1 MKMPPYLVAMR
12 IVEQGRTKVRL
23 WLPLFLLW
31 PLVLP
36 LVLLT
41 LLGTLIVDAVR
52 FVGGRRGAYTRLAL
66 GVLGIL
72 GETRGTE
79 VFVEDRFRTVAF
91 RLR

>member
-12 IVEQGRTKVRL
+12 VVEQGRTKFKI
-23 WLPLFLLW
+23 WFPLFLLW

-36 LVLLT
+36 FLALTFMATLV
-41 LLGTLIVDAVR
+41 VDAVR
-52 FVGGRRGAYTRLAL
+52 FLAGQKGAYTHLL
-66 GVLGIL
+66 VGVLGIV

-79 VFVEDRFRTVAF
+79 VFVQDSDHTVAF

>member
-12 IVEQGRTKVRL
+12 IVEQERTKFRL
-23 WLPLFLLW
+23 WFPLFLLW

-36 LVLLT
+36 LMLLT
-41 LLGTLIVDAVR
+41 LLGTVLVDAFR
-52 FVGGRRGAYTRLAL
+52 FLAGRKGTYTRLAV
-66 GVLGIL
+66 GVLGIV

-79 VFVEDRFRTVAF
+79 IFVQDRAHTVAF

>member
-1 MKMPPYLVAMR
+1 MKMPPSLVAMR
-12 IVEQGRTKVRL
+12 VAEQGETKFRL

-31 PLVLP
+31 PLLLP
-36 LVLLT
+36 FVLLT
-41 LLGTLIVDAVR
+41 LLGTAIVDAFR
-52 FVGGRRGAYTRLAL
+52 FIGGRRGAYTRLAV

-79 VFVEDRFRTVAF
+79 IFVQDRKHTVAF

>member
-1 MKMPPYLVAMR
+1 MPPYLVAMR
-12 IVEQGRTKVRL
+12 IVSEGRTKVRL

-31 PLVLP
+31 PVALP

-41 LLGTLIVDAVR
+41 LLGTALVDGFN
-52 FVGGRRGAYTRLAL
+52 FVAGRKAAYTRLAV

-79 VFVEDRFRTVAF
+79 IFVEDAAHTVAF